1 MFCSPRSFVVATG
14 LVLAVCAASVAP
26 ALAQQPQGRPRVA
39 VLNFANNSTWAW
51 WGDRLGDLGQA
62 VLLALREQSIDH
74 GPMLVLTV
82 VGILLVAFMLR
93 T

>member
-1 MFCSPRSFVVATG
+1 M
-14 LVLAVCAASVAP
+14 AV
-26 ALAQQPQGRPRVA
+26 R
-39 VLNFANNSTWAW
+39 
-51 WGDRLGDLGQA
+51 D
-62 VLLALREQSIDH
+62 QSIDN